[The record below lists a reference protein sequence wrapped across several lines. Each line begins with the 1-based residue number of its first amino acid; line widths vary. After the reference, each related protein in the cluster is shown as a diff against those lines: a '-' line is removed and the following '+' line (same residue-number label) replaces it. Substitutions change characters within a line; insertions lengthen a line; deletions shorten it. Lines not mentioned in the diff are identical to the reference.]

1 MFTKSTIKRCLQVA
15 ALLLVTTSVFAQKS
29 THKVKQKEPVYV
41 HNLFFWLPPTL
52 DAKEVAEFT
61 NFFEGLRKL
70 PYQKNLQYG
79 VPAASTARPVLDQ
92 SYTYAVSMEFKTLA
106 ELEAYGKLPEHLA
119 LVAKYKPFIAKMLV
133 YDTIYTK

>member
-1 MFTKSTIKRCLQVA
+1 MFKKSIIKSCLQVA
-15 ALLLVTTSVFAQKS
+15 ALLLVTSSVFAQKNV
-29 THKVKQKEPVYV
+29 HKVKHKEPVYV

-70 PYQKNLQYG
+70 PFQKNLQYG
-79 VPAASTARPVLDQ
+79 VPAASTPRPVLDQ
-92 SYTYAVSMEFKTLA
+92 TYSYAVSMEFKSL
-106 ELEAYGKLPEHLA
+106 EDLEAYGKLPEHLA